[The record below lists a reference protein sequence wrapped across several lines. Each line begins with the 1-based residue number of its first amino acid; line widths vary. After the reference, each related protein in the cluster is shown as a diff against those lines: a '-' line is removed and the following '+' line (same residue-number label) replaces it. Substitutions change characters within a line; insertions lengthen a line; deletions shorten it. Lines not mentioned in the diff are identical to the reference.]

1 AATVRLHARM
11 RYVCG
16 YRHFPGARRG
26 NAAPILA
33 LLRAGSPVAVSVPV
47 FSDRLIGRDNWNTP
61 GGEQFGA
68 VADPLPTSI
77 VEGGHAVLLV
87 GHSD

>member
-1 AATVRLHARM
+1 MPACGM
-11 RYVCG
+11 YSG

-33 LLRAGSPVAVSVPV
+33 LLRTGSPVAVSVPV
-47 FSDRLIGRDNWNTP
+47 FRDRLIGRDNWNTP